1 MEARGRSLGST
12 VDSIAAKSQSVYR
25 LFERCS
31 YFLGQCHWWFQSCQI
46 TWAGDTCYTPS
57 PNHPA

>member
-46 TWAGDTCYTPS
+46 TRAGDTCDPF
-57 PNHPA
+57 P